1 MRRLVASPNGFATDA
16 LRSMLTGLDS
26 DCEIEVIDDI
36 PAQLLSPLAQRS
48 PSPDIVLVDMDG
60 ASMEPI
66 GRVRGFLQR
75 YPDAP
80 VVALGSRLDDAYIE
94 EVLEAGALGYLP
106 KSHSETIARGVL
118 RLVLSGGSY
127 RPYASPKGRT
137 TADVS
142 AQPNAPQPTAARE
155 SLHEFSLTDRQVE
168 VLSLAAQGKTN
179 LAIGKQLGITEGV
192 VKLHMS
198 AVFKALDVQNRSE
211 AVLLASRLQSI
222 TFQQIKESEGGAL
235 DLDWLL
241 PHMTHRRVPR
251 DTILFRKGDA
261 GAELY
266 YLQRGTIR
274 LEEIAV
280 DINGGAVFGEIGIC
294 SSSHERT
301 CTAVCATDVDLF
313 TLTSGQ
319 VKRLYLLNPQ
329 FALYVVHLI
338 AKRLMADRSRVI

>member
-1 MRRLVASPNGFATDA
+1 
-16 LRSMLTGLDS
+16 
-26 DCEIEVIDDI
+26 
-36 PAQLLSPLAQRS
+36 
-48 PSPDIVLVDMDG
+48 
-60 ASMEPI
+60 
-66 GRVRGFLQR
+66 
-75 YPDAP
+75 
-80 VVALGSRLDDAYIE
+80 
-94 EVLEAGALGYLP
+94 
-106 KSHSETIARGVL
+106 
-118 RLVLSGGSY
+118 
-127 RPYASPKGRT
+127 
-137 TADVS
+137 
-142 AQPNAPQPTAARE
+142 
-155 SLHEFSLTDRQVE
+155 
-168 VLSLAAQGKTN
+168 GKTN

-211 AVLLASRLQSI
+211 AVLLASRLQSV

-241 PHMTHRRVPR
+241 PHMTHRRVAR
-251 DTILFRKGDA
+251 NTILFRNGDA

-280 DINGGAVFGEIGIC
+280 DINSGAVFGEIGIF
-294 SSSHERT
+294 SASHERT

>member
-1 MRRLVASPNGFATDA
+1 MRILVASPNGFATDA

-26 DCEIEVIDDI
+26 NCEVVVIDN
-36 PAQLLSPLAQRS
+36 S
-48 PSPDIVLVDMDG
+48 PSRLFSLPESRSTSPDLVLVDMDG
-60 ASMEPI
+60 AETDINRMV
-66 GRVRGFLQR
+66 RVFLQR

-80 VVALGSRLDDAYIE
+80 LVALGSRLDDAYVE

-106 KSHSETIARGVL
+106 KTHSDTVACGVL
-118 RLVLSGGSY
+118 RLVLSGGAY
-127 RPYASPKGRT
+127 RPYASPSRPNTANASGPSSEAQRPEARDSLREFGLTGRQT
-137 TADVS
+137 
-142 AQPNAPQPTAARE
+142 
-155 SLHEFSLTDRQVE
+155 E

-198 AVFKALDVQNRSE
+198 AIFKALKVQNRSE
-211 AVLLASRLQSI
+211 AVLLASRLQSVN
-222 TFQQIKESEGGAL
+222 FRQIKEAEGGSM

-241 PHMTHRRVPR
+241 PHMIHRRVPR
-251 DTILFRKGDA
+251 NTILFRKGEA

-274 LEEIAV
+274 LEEVEIDV
-280 DINGGAVFGEIGIC
+280 NSGTLFGEIGIF
-294 SSSHERT
+294 SSAHERT

-313 TLTSGQ
+313 TLTSDQ

-329 FALYVVHLI
+329 FALYMVHLI

>member
-1 MRRLVASPNGFATDA
+1 
-16 LRSMLTGLDS
+16 MLTGLDS
-26 DCEIEVIDDI
+26 HCEVEVVDDI
-36 PAQLLSPLAQRS
+36 AAQHSSPPAQRS
-48 PSPDIVLVDMDG
+48 PSPDLVLVDIDS
-60 ASMEPI
+60 ASTHVNAI
-66 GRVRGFLQR
+66 IRGFLRR

-80 VVALGSRLDDAYIE
+80 LVALGSCLDDAYVE
-94 EVLEAGALGYLP
+94 EVLQAGALGYLP
-106 KSHSETIARGVL
+106 KSHSETVSRGVL
-118 RLVLSGGSY
+118 RLVLSGGAY
-127 RPYASPKGRT
+127 RPYASPRGPT
-137 TADVS
+137 TANASAHPDG
-142 AQPNAPQPTAARE
+142 AQPPEARE
-155 SLHEFSLTDRQVE
+155 SLHEFGLTGRQIE
-168 VLSLAAQGKTN
+168 VLSLAAQGKSN
-179 LAIGKQLGITEGV
+179 PAIARHLGIVEGT

-198 AVFKALDVQNRSE
+198 AIFKALEVRNRSE
-211 AVLLASRLQSI
+211 AVLLASRLQSV

-251 DTILFRKGDA
+251 NTILFRKGDA

-274 LEEIAV
+274 LEEIELV
-280 DINGGAVFGEIGIC
+280 INGGAVFGEIGIF
-294 SSSHERT
+294 SSAHERT

-313 TLTSGQ
+313 TLTSDQ